1 MGIFGM
7 DIIEHPSLGK
17 DEAWIIT
24 KADAPQVPQELRG
37 TLPIPCILTG
47 DMAQAKN
54 MLTLL
59 QAIAAPPTKAAA
71 VEHRR

>member
-1 MGIFGM
+1 MKLSNLN
-7 DIIEHPSLGK
+7 IIEHSSLGK

-37 TLPIPCILTG
+37 TLPIPCVLTG
-47 DMAQAKN
+47 DMVQAKH

-59 QAIAAPPTKAAA
+59 QAIAAPRTKAA
-71 VEHRR
+71 VVGHRR